1 MVSKGVDTM
10 RFVLSGL
17 NGDIQNKRRG
27 RKGVNMSL
35 AFFDSHMPRHLFR
48 DEHEW
53 ISEILMAPIHQQA
66 EPQPMARDWD
76 SHLGKEVVLSCTLV

>member
-1 MVSKGVDTM
+1 M

-17 NGDIQNKRRG
+17 NGVIQKTARG
-27 RKGVNMSL
+27 KGVNMSL
-35 AFFDSHMPRHLFR
+35 AFFDSHMPRHLFS

-53 ISEILMAPIHQQA
+53 ISDSNGPYSSTSGTKA
-66 EPQPMARDWD
+66 

>member
-17 NGDIQNKRRG
+17 NGVIQKTARG
-27 RKGVNMSL
+27 KGVNMSL
-35 AFFDSHMPRHLFR
+35 AFFDSHMPRHLFS

-53 ISEILMAPIHQQA
+53 ISEILMVPIRQQA
-66 EPQPMARDWD
+66 EPKPTARDWD